1 MDSSLKR
8 FDFLK
13 GKGFTNRR
21 DYVRRGSVAEDE
33 YVLDDHHKVADYD
46 ATALYQHWN
55 SKYKRKYDQRA
66 NIFKRVLNAWKKSL
80 LGNTLLVVLIY
91 ILFYYLVNGLFIQ
104 HLCAG
109 CSSQAMQRNT
119 ETQQNRPPNV
129 PQQPPNSSA
138 TQANQNKANKPCKMP
153 QICRN
158 YDLKIKTLSTKE
170 ATFTRLLTFLI
181 GFYVS
186 FIIAR
191 WWRQVTSVPTIDNVC
206 LGLEGYLWC
215 DERRNENEIL
225 VKEGVSVTQ
234 FKQTLVRY
242 CLLSWTMCLSLVSPL
257 LRTEFKTP
265 EDFNK
270 HRLITLHEYKNL
282 QTTNRSSLDAWKTK
296 WSIPLIWANSM
307 LNEAETLHSAKEGK
321 SLKIKELKDIIAKM
335 TEFQKKL
342 HQVFEHNEHQI
353 PHLILQAVKVGLC
366 FWLIVGVVS
375 SQGLVNSESK
385 NISVLL
391 ALIFNFPALH
401 IIQYVIMFGWLN
413 AAVELQNP
421 FGTDE

>member
-8 FDFLK
+8 CGFL
-13 GKGFTNRR
+13 KGFTNRR
-21 DYVRRGSVAEDE
+21 DYVRRRSITEDE
-33 YVLDDHHKVADYD
+33 YVLDDHHKVAGYD

-55 SKYKRKYDQRA
+55 SKCKRKYDQRPK
-66 NIFKRVLNAWKKSL
+66 IFKRLVNAWKKSI

-91 ILFYYLVNGLFIQ
+91 LLLYYLVNVLFIQ

-109 CSSQAMQRNT
+109 CSSQAMQKRTPKN
-119 ETQQNRPPNV
+119 QPHNL
-129 PQQPPNSSA
+129 PQQPPNSAA
-138 TQANQNKANKPCKMP
+138 TPTTQNKANNPSACKSP
-153 QICRN
+153 GICRD
-158 YDLKIKTLSTKE
+158 YDVEIKTLSKKE

-186 FIIAR
+186 FVIAR

-242 CLLSWTMCLSLVSPL
+242 CLLSWTMCLSLVSPS
-257 LRTEFKTP
+257 LRKEFQTP

-270 HRLITLHEYKNL
+270 HRLMTLDEYNNL

-307 LNEAETLHSAKEGK
+307 LNEADTLHSGKEGK

-353 PHLILQAVKVGLC
+353 PHLILQAVKMGLW
-366 FWLIVGVVS
+366 FWLLVGVVS
-375 SQGLVNSESK
+375 SQGLVNSES
-385 NISVLL
+385 NNNLLL

-401 IIQYVIMFGWLN
+401 IIQYIVMFGWLN
-413 AAVELQNP
+413 AAAELQNP
-421 FGTDE
+421 FGKDE